1 MACGPYRTPAPS
13 SVAGTRTPEGSDPTC
28 HQPRPHR
35 LGQLLPAPPGVAA
48 SQTPVLGTSPA
59 RTAPPRLLRTTGRA
73 PWCPGGTRRRR
84 GRRASPR
91 PACGKGRRRAQ
102 RRGQGPE
109 RQPAP
114 TGLTSFPAAHCPRL
128 GRCSPP
134 AAGGRDPG
142 READPAWPRP
152 GVGPGS
158 GVGPSREGTWKDPGG
173 RLTRLPPRSR
183 LPQSPPASLAARPGG
198 SLEPGM
204 EWGRAGQG
212 WGRRRQGPPPLTG
225 SRRRRRL
232 RASEC
237 PLPQGRGAVAPGSR
251 PPVLGPHPRNEP
263 ARPPNSQAT
272 APAAARAPAPAP
284 PPIPQARQPRRRQA
298 ASQGDRPEQSRAEG
312 WAACAIE

>member
-173 RLTRLPPRSR
+173 AAHPPAPAEPPSSIPAGVSSGQTRRELGAGDGVGPGRAGLGASPPGAAPSDRLPPPPS
-183 LPQSPPASLAARPGG
+183 PQSFGVSAPSGKGGGGPGFSPASPR
-198 SLEPGM
+198 
-204 EWGRAGQG
+204 
-212 WGRRRQGPPPLTG
+212 PPPQ
-225 SRRRRRL
+225 
-232 RASEC
+232 E
-237 PLPQGRGAVAPGSR
+237 
-251 PPVLGPHPRNEP
+251 
-263 ARPPNSQAT
+263 
-272 APAAARAPAPAP
+272 
-284 PPIPQARQPRRRQA
+284 
-298 ASQGDRPEQSRAEG
+298 
-312 WAACAIE
+312 